1 MTRDELDALSKDEL
15 YELATDADVSG
26 RSGMSKGELVDA
38 LADDAPA
45 GDSRTIPPG
54 GIDPILVQRR
64 DELRAREDA
73 EAEAAAAAATTG
85 PVELDPELA
94 RIREETRA
102 ADAASESSATAS
114 PQA

>member
-26 RSGMSKGELVDA
+26 RSSMSKGELVDA
-38 LADDAPA
+38 LADDAPT

-73 EAEAAAAAATTG
+73 EAEAAAAATTG
-85 PVELDPELA
+85 PPQLDPELE

-102 ADAASESSATAS
+102 ADAASETSATAS